1 MTQSQTF
8 EILKV
13 VRENLRSDIFSMTFI
28 SKLLK
33 FIVLSKRTK
42 FIVLYYFKY
51 VFEKYYMCNVCVCV
65 YSAHQAPLSLEF
77 SRQAY

>member
-13 VRENLRSDIFSMTFI
+13 VRENLRSDVFSMTFI

-33 FIVLSKRTK
+33 LIVLSKRTK

-51 VFEKYYMCNVCVCV
+51 VFEEVLYV
-65 YSAHQAPLSLEF
+65 
-77 SRQAY
+77 